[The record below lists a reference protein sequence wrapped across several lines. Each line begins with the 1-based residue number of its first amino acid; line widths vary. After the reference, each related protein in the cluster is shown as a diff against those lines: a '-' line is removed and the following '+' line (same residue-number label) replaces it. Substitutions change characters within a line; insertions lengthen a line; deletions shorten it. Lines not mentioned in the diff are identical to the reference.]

1 MAKKQKEEEK
11 SFDFTQ
17 NLDIQDTISR
27 SEAFLEKYKNIV
39 YGVIGG
45 VILLAGGIYY
55 ANAVYLPNKQ
65 AEALN
70 MMYVAE
76 RYFESDSLDLAING
90 DGNFP
95 GFEEIADDYSWTKAG
110 NLAHYYLGIAYL
122 KKGEFELAIDHL
134 EDFSGDDVIL
144 SSIALGAIGD
154 AHLELDN
161 KDKALSYYKKA
172 ADNKSN
178 NLTTPIYLLRAG
190 ELAEEMGENKD
201 ALGFYERIKADYNT
215 STEGQNIDKY
225 IARVSEN

>member
-76 RYFESDSLDLAING
+76 RYFEADSLDLAING

>member
-1 MAKKQKEEEK
+1 MAKKHTEEEK

-17 NLDIQDTISR
+17 NLDIQETISR
-27 SEAFLEKYKNIV
+27 SEAFLEKYKNII
-39 YGVIGG
+39 YGVLGG
-45 VILLAGGIYY
+45 IVLLAGGIYY
-55 ANAVYLPNKQ
+55 INGIYLPNKQ

-76 RYFESDSLDLAING
+76 RYFEADSLDLAING

-122 KKGEFELAIDHL
+122 KKGEYETAIDHL
-134 EDFSGDDVIL
+134 GDFSGDDVML
-144 SSIALGAIGD
+144 SSIALGAMGD
-154 AHLELDN
+154 AYLELDN

-172 ADNKSN
+172 ADNKAN

-201 ALGFYERIKADYNT
+201 ALAFYERIKADYKS

-225 IARVSEN
+225 IARVSED

>member
-55 ANAVYLPNKQ
+55 ANAIYLPNKQ

-76 RYFESDSLDLAING
+76 RYFEADSLDLAING